1 MLTEFFCHCYLTTL
15 LFLRGRWIV
24 IDKKIF
30 FYALVSIY
38 SCIYKVYAN
47 KKNCLHCS
55 NLYVVHVQG
64 DVFVTPAFC
73 SSLEK
78 FKIISF
84 QERSKSHI
92 GKEQSRLSPVVQY
105 GSVLV
110 LASSSVVCLTLLV
123 WSNDQIRVYYL
134 G

>member
-1 MLTEFFCHCYLTTL
+1 M
-15 LFLRGRWIV
+15 
-24 IDKKIF
+24 
-30 FYALVSIY
+30 
-38 SCIYKVYAN
+38 
-47 KKNCLHCS
+47 
-55 NLYVVHVQG
+55 HVQG

-92 GKEQSRLSPVVQY
+92 GKEQSRLSPVVQN

-123 WSNDQIRVYYL
+123 WSNVQIRVHYL